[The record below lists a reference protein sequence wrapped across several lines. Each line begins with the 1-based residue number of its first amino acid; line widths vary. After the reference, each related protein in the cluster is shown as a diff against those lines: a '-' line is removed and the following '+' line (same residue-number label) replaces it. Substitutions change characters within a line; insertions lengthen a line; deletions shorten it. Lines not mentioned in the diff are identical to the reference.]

1 MFHVVL
7 VEPEIPQNTG
17 SVIRMC
23 AATGARLHLVGRLG
37 FTLDDARLRRAGLDY
52 WRSVVV
58 GLYPDMEALAARID
72 PARWYLFRKR
82 GSKRYD
88 RVAYR
93 DGDALIFGSE
103 SVGLS
108 TSLCGDHAERT
119 VFLPI
124 LENVRSINL
133 SAAVHVAIYEANR
146 QENFN
151 IFA

>member
-23 AATGARLHLVGRLG
+23 AATGAQLHLVGRLG

-58 GLYPDMEALAARID
+58 GIYPDMEALAERID
-72 PARWYLFRKR
+72 PSRWYLFTKR
-82 GSKRYD
+82 GSRRYD
-88 RVAYR
+88 RVEYQE
-93 DGDALIFGSE
+93 GDALIFGSE
-103 SVGLS
+103 STGLS
-108 TSLCGDHAERT
+108 ASLREGYADRA

-124 LENVRSINL
+124 LKNVRSINL
-133 SAAVHVAIYEANR
+133 SAAVHVVIFEAHR
-146 QENFN
+146 QKNFKN
-151 IFA
+151 FA

>member
-23 AATGARLHLVGRLG
+23 AATGAQLHLVGKLG

-52 WRSVVV
+52 WRSVVE
-58 GLYPDMEALAARID
+58 GIYPDMEALAERID
-72 PARWYLFRKR
+72 PARWYLFTKR
-82 GSKRYD
+82 GELRYD
-88 RVAYR
+88 RVEYEE
-93 DGDALIFGSE
+93 GDALIFGSE
-103 SVGLS
+103 STGLS
-108 TSLCGDHAERT
+108 ASLREGYAGQT

-124 LENVRSINL
+124 LEKVRSINL
-133 SAAVHVAIYEANR
+133 SAVVHIAIYEAHR
-146 QENFN
+146 QKNFR

>member
-23 AATGARLHLVGRLG
+23 AATGAQLHLVGRLG

-58 GLYPDMEALAARID
+58 GIYPDMEALAERID
-72 PARWYLFRKR
+72 PSRWYLFSKR
-82 GSKRYD
+82 GDLRYD
-88 RVAYR
+88 QVEYSE
-93 DGDALIFGSE
+93 GDALIFGSE
-103 SVGLS
+103 STGLS
-108 TSLCGDHAERT
+108 ASLREAYADRA

-124 LENVRSINL
+124 LGNVRSINL
-133 SAAVHVAIYEANR
+133 SAAVHIAIYEAHR
-146 QENFN
+146 QKNFKN
-151 IFA
+151 FA